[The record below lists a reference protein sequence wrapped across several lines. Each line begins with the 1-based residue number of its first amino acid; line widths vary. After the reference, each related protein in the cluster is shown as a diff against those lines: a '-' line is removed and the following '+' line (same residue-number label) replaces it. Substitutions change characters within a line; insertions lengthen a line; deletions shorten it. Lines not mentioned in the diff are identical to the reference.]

1 MASVSS
7 QGYFHTSPSPRED
20 RVQRDD
26 TDGLPPRECEAIGP
40 LIRWDSHCSLVCDAS
55 HPWEADPIGF
65 ALLSNVA
72 EIWDAP
78 DKPSSSNGS
87 PAVGYGE
94 RQEQKRRDRER
105 GLRGVAALVGTRLG
119 VGSFVSWTLLLA
131 RINLLPPP
139 LAPPLARYPTA
150 VPSSAIPPRR
160 SRKGG
165 FESPPVLAAAR
176 LLLPLQREAR
186 ETAHADSANHPR
198 RPLLSRTP
206 LRPLPPSIDVAHPMQ
221 TINARATR
229 KLIDNPRTTAVF
241 RTTLTLFLPT
251 VTFFNVDNV
260 GHKSVFISLSCH
272 RRLIYEARGIEFK
285 ARGKLWK
292 LLRWR
297 VHRRDNFL

>member
-1 MASVSS
+1 MSS
-7 QGYFHTSPSPRED
+7 QGVPSHFTVAARGL
-20 RVQRDD
+20 RS
-26 TDGLPPRECEAIGP
+26 TGWHGLPPRECEAIGP

-55 HPWEADPIGF
+55 HPEKLTQSVF
-65 ALLSNVA
+65 ALLPNVA
-72 EIWDAP
+72 EIRDAP
-78 DKPSSSNGS
+78 DEPSSWNGS

-160 SRKGG
+160 SWKGG

-206 LRPLPPSIDVAHPMQ
+206 PPSSSYRRCP
-221 TINARATR
+221 
-229 KLIDNPRTTAVF
+229 L
-241 RTTLTLFLPT
+241 
-251 VTFFNVDNV
+251 NVDDKRESHQKINRQPELPRYSELLWLCFSRPWPPSTWTITS
-260 GHKSVFISLSCH
+260 HKVSLLVTSCH
-272 RRLIYEARGIEFK
+272 H
-285 ARGKLWK
+285 
-292 LLRWR
+292 
-297 VHRRDNFL
+297 VVD